1 MATYTA
7 RPPRVAYNCGTI
19 FRVTPSGSFKI
30 LWNFNNPN
38 KIHQCEHPATG
49 PLLKDKEGNFYG
61 TTKWGGRSDWGT
73 VFKLTLHDSGTQ
85 SSAVRTRTQAPLLAQ
100 VR

>member
-1 MATYTA
+1 
-7 RPPRVAYNCGTI
+7 VAYNCGTI